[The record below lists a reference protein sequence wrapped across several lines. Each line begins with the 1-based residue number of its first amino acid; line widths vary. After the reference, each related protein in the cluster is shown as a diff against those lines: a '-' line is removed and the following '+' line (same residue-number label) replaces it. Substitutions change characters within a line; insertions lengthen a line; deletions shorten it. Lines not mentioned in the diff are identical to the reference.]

1 MNGKK
6 YLKISISGI
15 VIVGFLFSMIA
26 CQHSVFTYNGRMVKP
41 ANRIPLKEGGPH
53 KSEWK
58 EEDLTLNYN
67 YQKQGDTL
75 EISGEVT
82 FTNHI
87 VYNFR
92 DFNDFFLTVYFTDVG
107 GKINGE
113 QTLTSAGVGQQIEKM
128 SFNRR
133 LTLPPGSEGMV
144 FGYRG
149 HAVDRSSGSG
159 SFGIDGSVDWE
170 FWKTPTR

>member
-58 EEDLTLNYN
+58 EEDLTLNYE
-67 YQKQGDTL
+67 YQKQVDTL
-75 EISGEVT
+75 EISGKIT
-82 FTNHI
+82 FDNHI
-87 VYNFR
+87 VYNYR
-92 DFNDFFLTVYFTDVG
+92 DFTNFFLTVYFTDPDG
-107 GKINGE
+107 RINGE
-113 QTLTSAGVGQQIEKM
+113 QTLTGAGMGQQIEKI
-128 SFNRR
+128 SFNQQVK
-133 LTLPPGSEGMV
+133 LPPGAENMV

-149 HAVDRSSGSG
+149 QVVDRSSGG
-159 SFGIDGSVDWE
+159 SFGIDGSVEWE

>member
-1 MNGKK
+1 MALSDWISERIYNSFRVNGD
-6 YLKISISGI
+6 IDNSQGTDI
-15 VIVGFLFSMIA
+15 VNVAVSF
-26 CQHSVFTYNGRMVKP
+26 
-41 ANRIPLKEGGPH
+41 E
-53 KSEWK
+53 
-58 EEDLTLNYN
+58 
-67 YQKQGDTL
+67 GDTF
-75 EISGEVT
+75 EISGKVA
-82 FTNHI
+82 FSNHL

-92 DFNDFFLTVYFTDVG
+92 DFNDFFLTVYFTDAG

-113 QTLTSAGVGQQIEKM
+113 QNLTSAGVGQQIEKM

-133 LTLPPGSEGMV
+133 LTLPPGAEGMV

-149 HAVDRSSGSG
+149 HAVDRSSGG

>member
-15 VIVGFLFSMIA
+15 AIVGFLFSTIA

-53 KSEWK
+53 ISEWK
-58 EEDLTLNYN
+58 EEDLTLNYK

-75 EISGEVT
+75 EISGKVA
-82 FTNHI
+82 FSNHLM
-87 VYNFR
+87 YNFR
-92 DFNDFFLTVYFTDVG
+92 DFNDFFLTVYFTDAG

-113 QTLTSAGVGQQIEKM
+113 QNLTSAGVGQQIEKM

-133 LTLPPGSEGMV
+133 LTLPPGAENMV

-149 HAVDRSSGSG
+149 HAVDRSSGG

>member
-6 YLKISISGI
+6 YLKISILGI
-15 VIVGFLFSMIA
+15 VLVGFLFGMIA
-26 CQHSVFTYNGRMVKP
+26 CQHSIFTYNGRLVKP

-67 YQKQGDTL
+67 YQKQGDAL

-82 FTNHI
+82 FADHL

-92 DFNDFFLTVYFTDVG
+92 DFNDFFLTVYFTDMG

-149 HAVDRSSGSG
+149 HAVDRSSGG
-159 SFGIDGSVDWE
+159 AFGFEGSVDWE